1 MKPYSIVLAD
11 DHALFRQGLK
21 GIISGRPDM
30 EVIGEAGDGLE
41 LLGLLS
47 TLKPNLVILDISM
60 PNLRGIEAV
69 SEIKTMDQD
78 IKTLVLTMHN
88 DKEYLYKAISAGADG
103 YLLKEDADP
112 DLFIAIDK
120 IRHGKKY
127 VSPHLAEDL
136 VDDWA
141 CIRSGDAPS
150 SAKEEELSTRE
161 SEVLKLT
168 AEGKSSR
175 EIAELLFISH
185 RTVERH
191 RANVMAKLKINKGA
205 DLVRYAISKG
215 YV

>member
-21 GIISGRPDM
+21 GIIAGKPDLS
-30 EVIGEAGDGLE
+30 VIGEAGDGLE
-41 LLGLLS
+41 LLNLLNS
-47 TLKPNLVILDISM
+47 MAPDLVILDISM
-60 PNLRGIEAV
+60 PHLRGIEAI
-69 SEIKTMDQD
+69 SEIKTMGRAVK
-78 IKTLVLTMHN
+78 ILVLTMHN
-88 DKEYLYKAISAGADG
+88 DKEYLYKTVTAGADG

-112 DLFIAIDK
+112 ELFTAIDK
-120 IRHGKKY
+120 LRHGKKY
-127 VSPHLAEDL
+127 VSPRLSEDL

-141 CIRSGDAPS
+141 HIRSGDAPV
-150 SAKEEELSTRE
+150 SAKDEELSTRE

-191 RANVMAKLKINKGA
+191 RANLMTKLKINKAA
-205 DLVRYAISKG
+205 DLVRYAVSKG